1 MTSTDDYLNGLTL
14 HIQKQEEMEQHLQ
27 HREDQQKKERND
39 ILAEL
44 KNVEFLLSQEKLRY
58 VNKQAIIGN
67 LKRDTMFQE
76 NIQQYL
82 EEIGIRVAGI
92 LDLPSKSPFATTD
105 DLFLNSDDFD
115 SSATTTILAGQPD
128 LSDIDMMIAMGITVD
143 ALDQQSKALFSMN
156 ENNLDDTIQRVKD
169 KTDQTGIEINSLR
182 NAHREY
188 ALKIKNQTE
197 SVLGFQKKIAKG
209 NEEIKSLDVDL
220 QNLIHSI
227 NIATNGYDE
236 EENYD
241 GYHNHNDFPDFDYS
255 THSQISLEKLNI
267 ENERLKTKVH
277 ETQKLVVKLEAAL
290 RKERCG

>member
-1 MTSTDDYLNGLTL
+1 
-14 HIQKQEEMEQHLQ
+14 
-27 HREDQQKKERND
+27 
-39 ILAEL
+39 
-44 KNVEFLLSQEKLRY
+44 
-58 VNKQAIIGN
+58 
-67 LKRDTMFQE
+67 MFQE

-197 SVLGFQKKIAKG
+197 SVLGFQKK
-209 NEEIKSLDVDL
+209 DL
-220 QNLIHSI
+220 
-227 NIATNGYDE
+227 
-236 EENYD
+236 
-241 GYHNHNDFPDFDYS
+241 
-255 THSQISLEKLNI
+255 
-267 ENERLKTKVH
+267 
-277 ETQKLVVKLEAAL
+277 
-290 RKERCG
+290 